1 MGESVKAQD
10 NSIYQSVLDE
20 IRHYADIPLRIS
32 VILGQRGMKVRE
44 LLQLRPD
51 SLLEL
56 PKSAG
61 ENVDIVIN
69 GRLVG
74 FGEVLELEGSAG
86 IRLTDIHTQI

>member
-1 MGESVKAQD
+1 MGENAKVQDTSV
-10 NSIYQSVLDE
+10 YQTTLDE
-20 IRHYADIPLRIS
+20 IRRYADIPLKIS
-32 VILGQRGMKVRE
+32 VILGQREMKVRE

-61 ENVDIVIN
+61 ENVDIFIN

-74 FGEVLELEGSAG
+74 YGEVLEMEGSAG
-86 IRLTDIHTQI
+86 IRLTDIYSQI

>member
-1 MGESVKAQD
+1 MSDNAKVQDTSV
-10 NSIYQSVLDE
+10 YQTVLDE
-20 IRHYADIPLRIS
+20 IRHYADVPLKIS
-32 VILGQRGMKVRE
+32 VILGQREMKVRE

-61 ENVDIVIN
+61 ENVDIFIN

-74 FGEVLELEGSAG
+74 YGEVLEMEGSAG
-86 IRLTDIHTQI
+86 IRLTDIYTQI

>member
-1 MGESVKAQD
+1 MSESVKEQD
-10 NSIYQSVLDE
+10 TSIYQAVLDE

-32 VILGQRGMKVRE
+32 VILGQREMKVRD

-61 ENVDIVIN
+61 ENVDIMIN

-74 FGEVLELEGSAG
+74 YGEVLELEGSAG
-86 IRLTDIHTQI
+86 IRLTDIHNQT

>member
-1 MGESVKAQD
+1 MSENVKAQD
-10 NSIYQSVLDE
+10 TTTYQAVLDG
-20 IRHYADIPLRIS
+20 IRHYADIPLKIS
-32 VILGQRGMKVRE
+32 VILGQREMKVRE

-61 ENVDIVIN
+61 ENVDIFIN

-74 FGEVLELEGSAG
+74 YGEVLEMEGSAG
-86 IRLTDIHTQI
+86 IRLTDIYTQI

>member
-1 MGESVKAQD
+1 MSDTSKVQD
-10 NSIYQSVLDE
+10 TSIYQTVLDE

-32 VILGQRGMKVRE
+32 IILGRREMKVRE

-61 ENVDIVIN
+61 ENVDILVN
-69 GRLVG
+69 GRLIG
-74 FGEVLELEGSAG
+74 YGEVLEMEGSAG
-86 IRLTDIHTQI
+86 VRLTDIYNQI

>member
-1 MGESVKAQD
+1 MSENAKVQDTSV
-10 NSIYQSVLDE
+10 YQTALDE
-20 IRHYADIPLRIS
+20 IRRYADIPLKIS
-32 VILGQRGMKVRE
+32 VILGQREMKVRE

-61 ENVDIVIN
+61 ENVDIFIN

-74 FGEVLELEGSAG
+74 YGEVLEMEGSAG
-86 IRLTDIHTQI
+86 IRLTDIYTQI

>member
-1 MGESVKAQD
+1 MSESAKVQD
-10 NSIYQSVLDE
+10 TSVYQTVLDE

-32 VILGQRGMKVRE
+32 IILGQREMKVRE

-51 SLLEL
+51 ALLEL

-69 GRLVG
+69 GRLIG
-74 FGEVLELEGSAG
+74 YGEVLELEGSAG
-86 IRLTDIHTQI
+86 VRLTDIYTQI

>member
-1 MGESVKAQD
+1 MSENVKAQEQ
-10 NSIYQSVLDE
+10 SVYQSVLE
-20 IRHYADIPLRIS
+20 EVKGFADIPLKIT
-32 VILGQRGMKVRE
+32 VLLGQRQMKVRE

-51 SLLEL
+51 SLVEL

-74 FGEVLELEGSAG
+74 YGEVLEMEGSAG
-86 IRLTDIHTQI
+86 VRLTDLYTQN

>member
-1 MGESVKAQD
+1 MTENAKVQDTSV
-10 NSIYQSVLDE
+10 YQTILDE

-32 VILGQRGMKVRE
+32 VILGQREMKVRE

-61 ENVDIVIN
+61 ENVDIFIN

-74 FGEVLELEGSAG
+74 YGEVLEMEGSAG
-86 IRLTDIHTQI
+86 IRLTDIYTQI

>member
-1 MGESVKAQD
+1 MSENAKVQDTSV
-10 NSIYQSVLDE
+10 YQTVLDE
-20 IRHYADIPLRIS
+20 IRHYADIPLKIS
-32 VILGQRGMKVRE
+32 IILGQREMKVRE

-61 ENVDIVIN
+61 ENVDIVIS

-74 FGEVLELEGSAG
+74 YGEVLELEGSAG
-86 IRLTDIHTQI
+86 IRLTDIYTQI

>member
-1 MGESVKAQD
+1 MGESVKVQD
-10 NSIYQSVLDE
+10 TSIYQSVLDE

-32 VILGQRGMKVRE
+32 VILGQREMKVRE

-61 ENVDIVIN
+61 ENVDIMIN

-74 FGEVLELEGSAG
+74 YGEVLELEGSAG
-86 IRLTDIHTQI
+86 IRLTDIHNQI

>member
-1 MGESVKAQD
+1 MSENAKVQD
-10 NSIYQSVLDE
+10 TSTYQTVLDE
-20 IRHYADIPLRIS
+20 IRHYADVPLKIS
-32 VILGQRGMKVRE
+32 VILGQREMKVRE

-61 ENVDIVIN
+61 ENVDIFIN

-74 FGEVLELEGSAG
+74 YGEVLEMEGSAG
-86 IRLTDIHTQI
+86 IRLTDIYTQI

>member
-1 MGESVKAQD
+1 MSDNVKVQD
-10 NSIYQSVLDE
+10 TSIYQTVLDE
-20 IRHYADIPLRIS
+20 IRHYADVPLRIS
-32 VILGQRGMKVRE
+32 VILGQREMKVRE

-61 ENVDIVIN
+61 ENVDIFIN

-74 FGEVLELEGSAG
+74 YGEVLEMEGSAG
-86 IRLTDIHTQI
+86 IRLTDIYTQI

>member
-1 MGESVKAQD
+1 MSENAKVQD
-10 NSIYQSVLDE
+10 TTSYQTVLDE

-32 VILGQRGMKVRE
+32 IVLGQRAMKVRE

-61 ENVDIVIN
+61 ENVDVLVN

-74 FGEVLELEGSAG
+74 YGEVLEMEGSAG
-86 IRLTDIHTQI
+86 IRLTDIYTQI

>member
-1 MGESVKAQD
+1 MSENAKVQD
-10 NSIYQSVLDE
+10 TTSYQTVLDE
-20 IRHYADIPLRIS
+20 IRHYADIPLKIS
-32 VILGQRGMKVRE
+32 IVLGQRAMKVRE

-61 ENVDIVIN
+61 ENVDVLVN

-74 FGEVLELEGSAG
+74 YGEVLEMEGSAG
-86 IRLTDIHTQI
+86 IRLTDIYTQI

>member
-1 MGESVKAQD
+1 MSENAKVQD
-10 NSIYQSVLDE
+10 TSTYQTVLDE
-20 IRHYADIPLRIS
+20 IRHYADVPLKIS
-32 VILGQRGMKVRE
+32 VILGQREMKVRE

-61 ENVDIVIN
+61 ENVDILIN

-74 FGEVLELEGSAG
+74 YGEVLEMEGSAG
-86 IRLTDIHTQI
+86 IRLTDIYTQI